1 MYHAVGLS
9 HYKHLIQHC
18 IMVDK
23 ALEDTWGLYVFQIF
37 LTKYDSHL
45 LSRNQINTLQS
56 RLVINEHDM
65 IHKFLL

>member
-1 MYHAVGLS
+1 MYHAVSLS

-37 LTKYDSHL
+37 LTKYDGHL